1 MVMMS
6 CKPMTSLVGGEEP
19 FRNLD
24 TFTPPFSSPLLAAF
38 VAVVEKSRSVPPSLG
53 HNGPW
58 FRTFGAVL
66 SRAVLGK
73 KNFPQRLISRSV
85 RPLVSFWKKAVVG
98 VYHYGSV
105 IYEFVTMGKVSCLIS
120 ASIKP

>member
-1 MVMMS
+1 
-6 CKPMTSLVGGEEP
+6 MTSLVGGEEP

-58 FRTFGAVL
+58 FRTFGAILSVAILAKKNSHNGFFAVL
-66 SRAVLGK
+66 SDTWCRSGK
-73 KNFPQRLISRSV
+73 KP
-85 RPLVSFWKKAVVG
+85 
-98 VYHYGSV
+98 
-105 IYEFVTMGKVSCLIS
+105 
-120 ASIKP
+120 